1 MKDRRLPNCHRHC
14 SATSILLKIN
24 RYREDR
30 SHFLVIDPRNSY
42 YLLNADGNCESLQTE
57 LEGLFK
63 TEKIKGKAGLV
74 PPPTDLKEALKN
86 HDLFLYFGHGTG
98 MVALSLT

>member
-1 MKDRRLPNCHRHC
+1 MLPWENIPTLKRQEVYRMPSVGSI
-14 SATSILLKIN
+14 SAVLKIN
-24 RYREDR
+24 RYREDP

-63 TEKIKGKAGLV
+63 TEKIKV
-74 PPPTDLKEALKN
+74 T
-86 HDLFLYFGHGTG
+86 YIY
-98 MVALSLT
+98 